1 MIESPKG
8 SVIAVDGYSRI
19 DGRNAYRSQTNRL
32 SLGAPILEANKELEA
47 AVQVWTETPEGNQE
61 LSAELPLH
69 QVMDLMIFLSR
80 TLLYFREAYQMP
92 LLYDPDHP
100 MIERIGL
107 QGDAMQIGICVDNPH
122 IREDIQI
129 FSQALSGLGELTGER
144 LRTLTRI
151 LEELERH

>member
-47 AVQVWTETPEGNQE
+47 AVQVWTETLEGNQE